1 MSFRIWGLLLELRS
15 MNTWVHPSR
24 GLVDS
29 WQCAIILVFENSAR
43 FGTSGLVFVIVLS
56 VVDNCWRIL
65 FLAKDL
71 SMIKQSTNTEIGDPD
86 VPEVFALLQRPRLF
100 LQNWPSRDKFC
111 LDWHLSWKFYDTS
124 RGCGW
129 IFFES
134 LTDYKSETQW
144 ILRYYRLYFYL

>member
-71 SMIKQSTNTEIGDPD
+71 SMIKQSTNTETNTGTLTYLKFLLCCNAQDFSCKIDPVATSSAWIGIYLENSMTQ
-86 VPEVFALLQRPRLF
+86 VEGVGG
-100 LQNWPSRDKFC
+100 N
-111 LDWHLSWKFYDTS
+111 
-124 RGCGW
+124 
-129 IFFES
+129 FFES
-134 LTDYKSETQW
+134 LTDYKSET
-144 ILRYYRLYFYL
+144 LAM

>member
-71 SMIKQSTNTEIGDPD
+71 SMIKQSTNTENWRPWRTWSFCFVATPKTFVAKSTQSPQVLPGLAIILKILWRKLRVWVKFFLRVWPTIK
-86 VPEVFALLQRPRLF
+86 VTHWQRI
-100 LQNWPSRDKFC
+100 
-111 LDWHLSWKFYDTS
+111 LSD
-124 RGCGW
+124 
-129 IFFES
+129 
-134 LTDYKSETQW
+134 
-144 ILRYYRLYFYL
+144 

>member
-65 FLAKDL
+65 FLAKDDQTVNKYRDWRPWRTCSFCFVATPKTFL
-71 SMIKQSTNTEIGDPD
+71 AKLTQSQQVLPGLAFILKILWHKLRVWVEIFLRVWPTIKVKHWQCK
-86 VPEVFALLQRPRLF
+86 L
-100 LQNWPSRDKFC
+100 RD
-111 LDWHLSWKFYDTS
+111 
-124 RGCGW
+124 
-129 IFFES
+129 
-134 LTDYKSETQW
+134 
-144 ILRYYRLYFYL
+144 